1 MEMEYRRLGRAG
13 IKVSVLSLGSWVT
26 FGKQVQE
33 ADAVALLKTAYDS
46 GVNFFDNAEAYEK
59 GLSETL
65 MGSALKKLG
74 LRRSSYLVSSKFY
87 WGLHDGVNEEYTLN
101 RKYLLDAVDKS
112 LKRFQLDYLDLV
124 YCHRADKDTPIEET
138 VWALHDII
146 ARGKALYWGTSEWSA
161 DEIRAAIEIAER
173 HHLHKPIVE
182 QPQYNLLHRDKVE
195 KEYARLY
202 EDWKLGLTIWS
213 PLASGL
219 LTGKY
224 KDGIPADSRGA
235 LPGYAWLAKSLEDQK
250 TRDRVELLRP
260 IAEGIGTTLAKFSI
274 AWCAKNPNVSTVI
287 LGASKMNQLKENLVA
302 LELLPLLTPD
312 VMKAVDTALQDPE

>member
-1 MEMEYRRLGRAG
+1 MEYRRLGRAG

-33 ADAVALLKTAYDS
+33 ADAVALLKTAYDA
-46 GVNFFDNAEAYEK
+46 GVNFFDNAESYEK

-65 MGSALKKLG
+65 MGQALKKLG

-87 WGLHDGVNEEYTLN
+87 WGLHEGVNEEYTLN

-112 LKRFQLDYLDLV
+112 LKRFQLEYLDLV

-138 VWALHDII
+138 VWAMHDII
-146 ARGKALYWGTSEWSA
+146 VRGKALYWGTSEWSA
-161 DEIRAAIEIAER
+161 DEIRAAMEIAER

-195 KEYARLY
+195 KEYGRLY

-224 KDGIPADSRGA
+224 KDGIPTDSRGA

-250 TRDRVELLRP
+250 TRDRVERLRP
-260 IAEGIGTTLAKFSI
+260 IADGIGTTLAMFSI
-274 AWCAKNPNVSTVI
+274 AWCAKNPNVSSVI
-287 LGASKMNQLKENLVA
+287 LGASKMNQLKENLAA

-312 VMKAVDTALQDPE
+312 VLKAVDTALQDPE